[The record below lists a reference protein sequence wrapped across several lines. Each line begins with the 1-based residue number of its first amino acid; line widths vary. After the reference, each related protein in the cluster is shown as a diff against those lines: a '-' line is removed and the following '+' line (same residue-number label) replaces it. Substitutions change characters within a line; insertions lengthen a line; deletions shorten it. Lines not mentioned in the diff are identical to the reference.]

1 MYFNSSDEDMRELL
15 CQIQRTTALPA
26 ERLSSSQ
33 GTLARDVQ
41 PRTSS
46 SSLMLPSHIFFLS
59 LTTTPCYR
67 TTSTCWRPYYST
79 SASPSCQESSSRED
93 GIQAN
98 LARRFQPYNTNPESG
113 GYKGKHLKRR
123 SEIPWN
129 HYFYCLSE
137 PGSNFLSNL
146 EDTRLY
152 FFR

>member
-15 CQIQRTTALPA
+15 RQIQRTTALLA

-33 GTLARDVQ
+33 GTLWRPPLTVFFFNPLQ
-41 PRTSS
+41 PC
-46 SSLMLPSHIFFLS
+46 HA
-59 LTTTPCYR
+59 YR
-67 TTSTCWRPYYST
+67 TTSTRWWPYHST
-79 SASPSCQESSSRED
+79 SASPSCQESSTRENGKFWRILQD
-93 GIQAN
+93 FI
-98 LARRFQPYNTNPESG
+98 QPYNTNPESV
-113 GYKGKHLKRR
+113 GYKGKHLKRK

-152 FFR
+152 FFK